1 MQLCRINRTKW
12 LKIGHYWYFH
22 HAVYQVLRFSIFLSE
37 ASLSALKKST
47 TKSVF
52 LTSPAG
58 VRLSVCLC
66 VCPQGYLRNHTR
78 DLYQFFVHVAYVR
91 GSVFLRHNDDRP
103 HRLSARRGRRECL
116 LCLLLVYQTKYY
128 KNDNGVLYPFRY
140 SMTIVMQVSV
150 GLFYSIH
157 FTLNTRIQHTLRSV
171 RIPLF
176 YHYVQGGAIK
186 LGNWPQLVK
195 SVQVFHKEV

>member
-78 DLYQFFVHVAYVR
+78 DLYQIFVHVAYVC
-91 GSVFLRHNDDRP
+91 GSVCLRHVDDRP
-103 HRLSARRGRRECL
+103 HRLSAGRGWRECTARTKCNLRLPCFFLWKEELSSKHVYFL
-116 LCLLLVYQTKYY
+116 LTSAKQDFFLNRRTKVIL
-128 KNDNGVLYPFRY
+128 NDHAGR
-140 SMTIVMQVSV
+140 TCCR
-150 GLFYSIH
+150 GGKAG
-157 FTLNTRIQHTLRSV
+157 TRH
-171 RIPLF
+171 
-176 YHYVQGGAIK
+176 
-186 LGNWPQLVK
+186 
-195 SVQVFHKEV
+195 E